1 MYSMWANIWGVK
13 GGCAGCSF
21 GSSMSMKSVK
31 GGCVGCSFGSSM
43 SMKSVKGSRQP
54 ESRGVWNM
62 SNCPNLAQTAA
73 IEVRFSLNF
82 AVVFDFM
89 YFRFRPSKAKW
100 IGDVLT
106 NRYNVVNYLQRPF
119 FKNTFVCC
127 VIRRFY
133 IDATMPLAPLGK
145 AQQYCSVFN
154 FQLVFRGL
162 FLQLSAL
169 CLRTRTDLLRQ

>member
-1 MYSMWANIWGVK
+1 MLRFVAVPPKDHSSYHRGNIK
-13 GGCAGCSF
+13 Q
-21 GSSMSMKSVK
+21 GSV
-31 GGCVGCSFGSSM
+31 VLP
-43 SMKSVKGSRQP
+43 VIKGSRQP

-62 SNCPNLAQTAA
+62 SNCPNLARTAV

-89 YFRFRPSKAKW
+89 YFCFRPSKAKW

-106 NRYNVVNYLQRPF
+106 NRYNAANYLQHSF
-119 FKNTFVCC
+119 FLSTFVCC

-169 CLRTRTDLLRQ
+169 CLRMRTDSLRQ